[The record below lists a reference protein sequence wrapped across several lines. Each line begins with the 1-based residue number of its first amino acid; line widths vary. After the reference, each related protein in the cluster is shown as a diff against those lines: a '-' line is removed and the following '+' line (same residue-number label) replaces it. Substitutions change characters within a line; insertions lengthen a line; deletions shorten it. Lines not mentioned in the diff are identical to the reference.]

1 MCVGISSK
9 VWLNV
14 QGWGRFSPHKPLSA
28 GSVQAL
34 LPQNLDEC
42 VISSLQKRIEMIK
55 WVLSFT
61 NIWKLGLSLFIK
73 DVNYPRNLIPL

>member
-1 MCVGISSK
+1 MTLFWMCIGISSK
-9 VWLNV
+9 VWFNV

-42 VISSLQKRIEMIK
+42 VISSSQKIIEMMK
-55 WVLSFT
+55 WMLSFT
-61 NIWKLGLSLFIK
+61 NIGNW
-73 DVNYPRNLIPL
+73 D